1 VSYLLGVTQN
11 KGGSMALSNRS
22 ILDRSTD
29 IIKELARSGSNADL
43 SIELEKIYNK
53 IKELSVRDE
62 DQ

>member
-1 VSYLLGVTQN
+1 
-11 KGGSMALSNRS
+11 MALSNRS